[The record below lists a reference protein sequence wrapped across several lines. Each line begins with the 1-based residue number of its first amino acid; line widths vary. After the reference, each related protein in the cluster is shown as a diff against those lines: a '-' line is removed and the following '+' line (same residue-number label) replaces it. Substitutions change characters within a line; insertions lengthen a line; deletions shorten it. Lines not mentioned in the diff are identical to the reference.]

1 MLGTDEEAL
10 ICDLAET
17 YHVLNYKALPVK
29 TVALFASGLRDSA
42 RIKMKISG
50 QAAEDKT
57 VLLAGGGGAAP
68 MTHPAGLTML
78 LWAGSEDGQKNRNR
92 PKMIV
97 PQLLGEEEK
106 ETLTFDSIES
116 FETKR
121 REILKKGGNYG
132 N

>member
-29 TVALFASGLRDSA
+29 KVALFASGLRDSA

-57 VLLAGGGGAAP
+57 VLLAAAVDR
-68 MTHPAGLTML
+68 LTML

-97 PQLLGEEEK
+97 PQLLGEEKK

-116 FETKR
+116 FEDKR

>member
-1 MLGTDEEAL
+1 MLETDEEAL

-57 VLLAGGGGAAP
+57 VLLAAAVDR
-68 MTHPAGLTML
+68 LTML

-116 FETKR
+116 FEAKR

>member
-17 YHVLNYKALPVK
+17 YHVLNYKALPVT

-42 RIKMKISG
+42 RIKMKINK
-50 QAAEDKT
+50 QEAEDKT
-57 VLLAGGGGAAP
+57 VLLAAAVDR
-68 MTHPAGLTML
+68 LTML

-106 ETLTFDSIES
+106 EILTFDSIES